1 LSSPSSRTHV
11 TCVVISMLSLLA
23 VVVGSLL
30 TAENHRPRRNASYTG
45 VTVDFFNTTGHDLPG
60 ARRKLPW
67 EVVNTYPDELIFTEH
82 PDTPR
87 VRNPDGSVSV
97 SYFSSL
103 RKLHPGEVVF
113 TDPDRTK
120 MPMPEGAVAITSVEA
135 DVVDENKRPVPLTE
149 VYLHHW
155 ILLDKQHPNDGVCGG
170 YLKYIFGVGA
180 ETRTTPYDFPKYK
193 GNSYGWFTNPKDTWT
208 ANIHVL
214 RTVNINPDMNE
225 GLKGCIECHG
235 PNRWCHLEGGFTC
248 CPDHSMCPTIKTGTP
263 SDDPK
268 QYYFHY
274 KVTYFPQSEPTV
286 KQVANYIL
294 DVSHPTC
301 NIEYNIPANSA
312 GIDEATVTTTLPH
325 DTRFFQ
331 MWGHIHIAG
340 YNITLYHGDS
350 TAAKPICTSN
360 PGYGTVP
367 NQVGNEKGY
376 VVSMTKCHFVD
387 KPYVIKKGEKITLQ
401 ALYNVG
407 DEDPRTWNT
416 GHHDGVMGLWFMGGE
431 KCATPGCENED
442 DGPRHINP

>member
-1 LSSPSSRTHV
+1 MS
-11 TCVVISMLSLLA
+11 ISAVAVLA
-23 VVVGSLL
+23 VYGLAAVNI
-30 TAENHRPRRNASYTG
+30 ARPRQNTSYKG
-45 VTVDFFNTTGHDLPG
+45 VTVDFFNTEGHDRPG

-67 EVVNTYPDELIFTEH
+67 EIVDTYPDDLVFKEH
-82 PDTPR
+82 DDTPR
-87 VRNPDGSVSV
+87 VYNADGSTTV
-97 SYFSSL
+97 SYFSDL

-120 MPMPEGAVAITSVEA
+120 IAMPEGDIAVTSVEA
-135 DVVDENKRPVPLTE
+135 DVVDEKKRPVALSE

-170 YLKYIFGVGA
+170 YLKYIFGVGG
-180 ETRTTPYDFPKYK
+180 ETRNTPYDFPDYK
-193 GNSYGWFTNPKDTWT
+193 GNHYGWFTNTAKESWT

-214 RTVNINPDMNE
+214 RTVNIDPDLNE
-225 GLKGCIECHG
+225 GLKGCLECHG
-235 PNRWCHLEGGFTC
+235 PNKWCHLEGGFPC

-274 KVTYFPQSEPTV
+274 KVTFFPQSQPDV

-294 DVSHPTC
+294 DVSHPAC
-301 NIEYNIPANSA
+301 NIEYNIPTNAD
-312 GIDEATVTTTLPH
+312 GIDEATITTTLPH

-331 MWGHIHIAG
+331 MWGHIHMAG

-350 TAAKPICTSN
+350 TDSPPICTSL

-367 NQVGNEKGY
+367 NKPGDEKGY
-376 VVSMTKCHFVD
+376 VVSMSKCHWDD
-387 KPYVIKKGEKITLQ
+387 KPYIIKKGEKITLQ

-407 DEDPRTWNT
+407 DTDTRTWNT

-431 KCATPGCENED
+431 KCATAGCVDES
-442 DGPRHINP
+442 DGPRAIAPPMA